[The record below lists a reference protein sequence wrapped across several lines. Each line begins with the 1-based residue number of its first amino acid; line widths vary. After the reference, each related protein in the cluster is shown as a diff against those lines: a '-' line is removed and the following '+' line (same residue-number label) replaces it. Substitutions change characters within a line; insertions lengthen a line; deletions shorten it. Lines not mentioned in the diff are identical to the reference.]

1 MPSLVTDIS
10 ESQSRRQPMGKPR
23 FFIVCDSA
31 VRLKRLRS
39 LLDTGEAEITCISS
53 LQELD
58 RACRSEHDLA
68 IVDVQQANIRRV
80 LKTIR
85 ESAGHA
91 WIPLLVEASRITAE
105 PDLAGVLPRYRAMP
119 CSESELLTLARQQIN
134 PPGEQRRKLF

>member
-23 FFIVCDSA
+23 FLIVCDSA
-31 VRLKRLRS
+31 DRLKRLRS
-39 LLDTGEAEITCISS
+39 LLDVGEAEITCVSS

-91 WIPLLVEASRITAE
+91 GIPLLVARITTE
-105 PDLAGVLPRYRAMP
+105 PDLAGVLPKYRAMP